1 MSTGPDSRS
10 KPRAAIPPDHRPAH
24 GFGSGQAV
32 PAGSQPG
39 AGARRPRRQ
48 PADVRREQI
57 LDAAERVLVERGLA
71 AATMADVAEAA
82 AVAKGT
88 VYLYFESRTELL
100 AGLRA
105 RYFERFAAMLGDP
118 PPEGGPPAGTAER
131 VERLVAA
138 SYDFARS
145 NHALHH
151 VLFHEAGFGEADA
164 FARVR
169 AVMAELVET
178 GRASGELTVA
188 DPALATDFLLH
199 GLHGVL
205 VAATHGQ
212 RSQRRRLVAG
222 VTELICQALGIRSPA
237 ATTRPRGP
245 GSGSTGR
252 GPGRARAPRP

>member
-1 MSTGPDSRS
+1 MSTRSDSRT
-10 KPRAAIPPDHRPAH
+10 D
-24 GFGSGQAV
+24 
-32 PAGSQPG
+32 PG
-39 AGARRPRRQ
+39 AEVGTRPDPPARRPRRQ

-88 VYLYFESRTELL
+88 VYLYFESKAELL

-118 PPEGGPPAGTAER
+118 PPGRRAPAGTAER

-138 SYDFARS
+138 SYDFARA

-164 FARVR
+164 FTRAR
-169 AVMAELVET
+169 AVMADLVEA
-178 GRASGELTVA
+178 GR
-188 DPALATDFLLH
+188 P
-199 GLHGVL
+199 
-205 VAATHGQ
+205 
-212 RSQRRRLVAG
+212 
-222 VTELICQALGIRSPA
+222 
-237 ATTRPRGP
+237 P
-245 GSGSTGR
+245 GSSPWPTPPWPPTSCSTGSTGCWS
-252 GPGRARAPRP
+252 PRPTTRACRGGDWSRG

>member
-1 MSTGPDSRS
+1 
-10 KPRAAIPPDHRPAH
+10 
-24 GFGSGQAV
+24 
-32 PAGSQPG
+32 
-39 AGARRPRRQ
+39 
-48 PADVRREQI
+48 VRREQI
-57 LDAAERVLVERGLA
+57 LDAAEQVLVERGLA

-118 PPEGGPPAGTAER
+118 PPQGRPRAGTAER

-138 SYDFARS
+138 SYDFARA

-164 FARVR
+164 FVRAR
-169 AVMAELVET
+169 AVMADLVES

-205 VAATHGQ
+205 VTATHRP
-212 RSQRRRLVAG
+212 RSQRRRLVTG
-222 VTELICQALGIRSPA
+222 VTELICQALGITSPD

-245 GSGSTGR
+245 GSGSRGR
-252 GPGRARAPRP
+252 GPGRARAGRA